1 MIMKEQEKER
11 VNQAFEHGTRDFS
24 QKDLEKVM
32 ADAEVAE
39 EKGGKLGDQ
48 IENFKVLWSLLKDY
62 YNGTYRNVPWKFI
75 AAIGFAV
82 AYLISPIDVIPDFI
96 PLVGFVDDAAVF
108 GLVVKSFM
116 SEIEE
121 YKTWKKN
128 N

>member
-1 MIMKEQEKER
+1 MKEQEKER
-11 VNQAFEHGTRDFS
+11 VNQACEHGSRDFS
-24 QKDLEKVM
+24 PKDLEKVM
-32 ADAEVAE
+32 ADAQTAE

-48 IENFKVLWSLLKDY
+48 IENFKLLWSLLKDY

-96 PLVGFVDDAAVF
+96 PLVGYVDDAAVF
-108 GLVVKSFM
+108 GLAVKSFM

-121 YKTWKKN
+121 YKNWKKN

>member
-1 MIMKEQEKER
+1 MKEQEKER

-32 ADAEVAE
+32 ADADVAE

-82 AYLISPIDVIPDFI
+82 AYLISPIGVIPDFI

-116 SEIEE
+116 YEIEE
-121 YKTWKKN
+121 YKTWKKTN
-128 N
+128 

>member
-1 MIMKEQEKER
+1 MKEQEKER

-32 ADAEVAE
+32 ADADVAE

-48 IENFKVLWSLLKDY
+48 IENFKLLWSLLKDY

>member
-1 MIMKEQEKER
+1 MKEQEKER

-32 ADAEVAE
+32 ADADVAE

>member
-1 MIMKEQEKER
+1 MKEQEKER

-32 ADAEVAE
+32 ADADVAE

-48 IENFKVLWSLLKDY
+48 IENFKLLWSLLKDY

-128 N
+128 H

>member
-1 MIMKEQEKER
+1 MKEQEKER

-32 ADAEVAE
+32 ADAQTAE

-48 IENFKVLWSLLKDY
+48 IENFKLLWSLLKDY

>member
-1 MIMKEQEKER
+1 MKEQEKER
-11 VNQAFEHGTRDFS
+11 VNQAFEHGARDFS
-24 QKDLEKVM
+24 PKDLEKVM
-32 ADAEVAE
+32 ADAQTAE
-39 EKGGKLGDQ
+39 EKGGKLGEQ
-48 IENFKVLWSLLKDY
+48 IENFKLLWSLLKDY

-96 PLVGFVDDAAVF
+96 PLVGYVDDAAVF

-121 YKTWKKN
+121 YKNWKKN

>member
-1 MIMKEQEKER
+1 MKEQEKER

-32 ADAEVAE
+32 ADADVAE

-48 IENFKVLWSLLKDY
+48 IENFKLLCSLLKDY

>member
-1 MIMKEQEKER
+1 MKEQEKER
-11 VNQAFEHGTRDFS
+11 VNQAFEHGSRDFS
-24 QKDLEKVM
+24 PKDLEKVM
-32 ADAEVAE
+32 ADAQTAE

-48 IENFKVLWSLLKDY
+48 IENFKLLWSLLKDY

-96 PLVGFVDDAAVF
+96 PLVGYVDDAAVF
-108 GLVVKSFM
+108 GLAVKSFM

-121 YKTWKKN
+121 YKNWKKN

>member
-1 MIMKEQEKER
+1 MKEQEKER
-11 VNQAFEHGTRDFS
+11 VNQAFEHGSRDFS
-24 QKDLEKVM
+24 PKDLEKVM
-32 ADAEVAE
+32 ADAQTAE
-39 EKGGKLGDQ
+39 EKGGKLGEQ
-48 IENFKVLWSLLKDY
+48 IENFKLLWNLLKDY

-96 PLVGFVDDAAVF
+96 PLVGYVDDAAVF

-121 YKTWKKN
+121 YKNWKKN

>member
-1 MIMKEQEKER
+1 MKEQEKER

-32 ADAEVAE
+32 ADAQTAE

>member
-1 MIMKEQEKER
+1 MKEQEKER

>member
-1 MIMKEQEKER
+1 MKEQEKER
-11 VNQAFEHGTRDFS
+11 VNQAFEHGARDFS
-24 QKDLEKVM
+24 PKDLEKVM
-32 ADAEVAE
+32 ADAQTAE
-39 EKGGKLGDQ
+39 EKGGKLGEQ

-96 PLVGFVDDAAVF
+96 PLVGYVDDAAVF

>member
-1 MIMKEQEKER
+1 MKEQEKER
-11 VNQAFEHGTRDFS
+11 VNQAFEHGARDFS
-24 QKDLEKVM
+24 PKDLEKVM
-32 ADAEVAE
+32 ADAQTAE
-39 EKGGKLGDQ
+39 EKGGKLGEQ
-48 IENFKVLWSLLKDY
+48 IENFKLLWNLLKDY

-96 PLVGFVDDAAVF
+96 PLVGYVDDAAVF

-121 YKTWKKN
+121 YKNWKKN

>member
-1 MIMKEQEKER
+1 MKEQEKER
-11 VNQAFEHGTRDFS
+11 VNQAFEHGSRDFS
-24 QKDLEKVM
+24 PKDLEKVM
-32 ADAEVAE
+32 ADAQTAE

-48 IENFKVLWSLLKDY
+48 IENFKLLWNLLKDY

-96 PLVGFVDDAAVF
+96 PLVGYVDDAAVF

-121 YKTWKKN
+121 YKNWKKN

>member
-1 MIMKEQEKER
+1 MKEQEKER

-32 ADAEVAE
+32 ADAQTAE

-121 YKTWKKN
+121 YKTWKKIN
-128 N
+128 

>member
-1 MIMKEQEKER
+1 MKEQEKER
-11 VNQAFEHGTRDFS
+11 VNQAFEHGSKDFS

>member
-1 MIMKEQEKER
+1 MKEQEKER
-11 VNQAFEHGTRDFS
+11 VNQAFEHGSRDFS
-24 QKDLEKVM
+24 PKDLEKVM
-32 ADAEVAE
+32 ADAQTAE

-48 IENFKVLWSLLKDY
+48 IENFKLLWSLLKDY

-96 PLVGFVDDAAVF
+96 PLVGYVDDAAVF

-121 YKTWKKN
+121 YKNWKKN

>member
-1 MIMKEQEKER
+1 MKEQEKER

-32 ADAEVAE
+32 ADAQTAE

-48 IENFKVLWSLLKDY
+48 IENFKLLWSLLKDY

-82 AYLISPIDVIPDFI
+82 SYLISPIDVIPDFI

>member
-1 MIMKEQEKER
+1 MKEQEKER

-32 ADAEVAE
+32 ADAQTAE

-62 YNGTYRNVPWKFI
+62 YNGTYRNI

>member
-1 MIMKEQEKER
+1 MKEQEKER

-32 ADAEVAE
+32 ADADVAE

-48 IENFKVLWSLLKDY
+48 IENFKMLWSLLKDY

>member
-1 MIMKEQEKER
+1 MKEQEKER

-32 ADAEVAE
+32 ADADVAE

-48 IENFKVLWSLLKDY
+48 IENFKLLWSLLKDY

-121 YKTWKKN
+121 YKTWKKIN
-128 N
+128 

>member
-1 MIMKEQEKER
+1 MKEQEKER

-24 QKDLEKVM
+24 PKDLEKVM
-32 ADAEVAE
+32 ADAQTAE

-48 IENFKVLWSLLKDY
+48 IENFKLLWNLLKDY

-96 PLVGFVDDAAVF
+96 PLVGYVDDAAVF

-121 YKTWKKN
+121 YKNWKKN